1 MLYLHHSNSLN
12 QLTRILLQQLLSHD
26 SDVLGVEQIL
36 VQNPGMKRWLQ
47 QHISRV
53 SGIAANLN
61 FPLPSRFIWDV
72 FLSQF
77 DDLQDLSAYDGE
89 VLRWQLMAL
98 LNKHR
103 DAEPLQ
109 ILQAYMLQDES
120 GLARFQLAEKMAGLY
135 DQYLVYRP
143 DMIGNWE
150 QGKTGN
156 SASEAWQAYLWKLI
170 RQQIPQPHR
179 AELIQ
184 RLIRHIGADKADFSK
199 LPKRLYVFAISAMSP
214 LYMQVLAA
222 LGQHIEVHIFNLNPC
237 EHYWGDIQSKKEQL
251 RHAVLEAGE
260 NELLASLGKQGRDFI
275 DQFYDSSFEYQDN
288 PQFESIQADSLLH
301 RLQQDV
307 LQLSIDTQDVES
319 KDDASIRI
327 VSCYS
332 ELRELQVLQD
342 RLLEMMQQDE
352 TLEPHDIVV
361 MCPDINTL
369 APYIEA
375 VFGQQ
380 PEHKKLPF
388 SISDQNSLATTPLVQ
403 ALLDWINLSSS
414 RISASEVLGWLEI
427 PALQKAYALDQS
439 SVDSIR
445 NWVKNTNI
453 HWGLDQIH
461 KAGLGLGENSQ
472 NTWLHGISRL
482 LTAYMMNEQVSVFA
496 QHVASASLIS
506 NAEYQALG
514 QLQKLLDDLQSVAQQ
529 VSRKMTLAQWQQQI
543 NRIMD
548 TLFDLSDDEEW
559 LLKPVREALAQW
571 QRQSTIA
578 SYDENLSANLIH
590 YLLKAEISR
599 SNAQHHYLT
608 GGINFCNLIPMRTL
622 PFRVVCLIGM
632 GDEHFPRTETPI
644 QFDLISMYPK
654 KGDRSRREDD
664 RYMFLQSL
672 LSAGDI
678 FYISYVGQNKKDDT
692 TLEPSV
698 VVSELRDYI
707 AHKTGVKIE
716 TVKTPLHAFSMKN
729 FERGSYAEQWH
740 LNGQQQIALPFS
752 QPITMPD
759 LDKEISID
767 QLISFYQNPAKYF
780 MQNCLNMSL
789 QDYAESIQD
798 DEVFA
803 LDPLQRY
810 QINSDLFSDLLRDAN
825 IVAEKY
831 LYSGSLAQQNSGQI
845 QLQDLQQQMAE
856 LYHQLINHDRYSGV
870 QHFEGSISLN
880 QYQLS
885 GRVES
890 FSKGGLLSLC
900 QSSIKG
906 KYVFSYWIKHCF
918 LCATA
923 DIGFSEILI
932 KDKSYKWYRFERL
945 EAEQAKQYL
954 HELIDGFIQG
964 HGQVLTFYPDTAFVY
979 ENKKLKTDPETA
991 LQAIQ
996 SLWQGDEFTPF
1007 YEAENI
1013 FIQTSLKN
1021 SGYSGEHFP
1030 QQFFDLSQRYMA
1042 MALNYWKEVK

>member
-12 QLTRILLQQLLSHD
+12 RLTSILLQQLLSHD
-26 SDVLGVEQIL
+26 SDVLALEQIL

-47 QHISRV
+47 QQISRV
-53 SGIAANLN
+53 SGIAANLS

-89 VLRWQLMAL
+89 VLRWQIMGL
-98 LNKHR
+98 LGKHR

-109 ILQAYMLQDES
+109 ILQAYMQQDES

-143 DMIGNWE
+143 DMIRNWE
-150 QGKTGN
+150 RNKTGK
-156 SASEAWQAYLWKLI
+156 SSSEVWQATLWKLI

-179 AELIQ
+179 AELIE
-184 RLIRHIGADKADFSK
+184 RLLQHIDTDNADFSK
-199 LPKRLYVFAISAMSP
+199 LPQRLYVFAISAMSP

-222 LGQHIEVHIFNLNPC
+222 LGQYIDVHIFNLNPC

-251 RHAVLEAGE
+251 RHAELEADE

-275 DQFYDSSFEYQDN
+275 DQFYDTSYAYQDN

-307 LQLSIDTQDVES
+307 LQLSIDTQDVQSE
-319 KDDASIRI
+319 DDASIRI

-342 RLLEMMQQDE
+342 RLLEMLQQDE
-352 TLEPHDIVV
+352 TLEAHDIVV

-380 PEHKKLPF
+380 PEHKKIPF
-388 SISDQNSLATTPLVQ
+388 SISDQNSLATTPMVQ
-403 ALLDWINLSSS
+403 AVLDWINLSSS
-414 RISASEVLGWLEI
+414 RISASEILGWLEI
-427 PALQKAYALDQS
+427 PALQKAYALEQS

-445 NWVKNTNI
+445 HWVQTTHI
-453 HWGLDQIH
+453 HWGLDQTH

-496 QHVASASLIS
+496 QHVAAESLIS

-514 QLQKLLDDLQSVAQQ
+514 QLQRLLDDLQALTQQ
-529 VSRKMTLAQWQQQI
+529 LSHKKTLAQWQQQI
-543 NRIMD
+543 NRIID

-571 QRQSTIA
+571 QRQATLA
-578 SYDENLSANLIH
+578 SYDEALSANLIH

-632 GDEHFPRTETPI
+632 GDEHFPRAEIPL

-672 LSAGDI
+672 LSAGDT
-678 FYISYVGQNKKDDT
+678 FYISYVGQNRKDDS

-707 AHKTGVKIE
+707 EHKTGVKITTE
-716 TVKTPLHAFSMKN
+716 KTPLHAFSVKN
-729 FERGSYAEQWH
+729 FERGSFAEQWH
-740 LNGQQQIALPFS
+740 LNGQQEKAPAFNQSIA
-752 QPITMPD
+752 MPD
-759 LDKEISID
+759 LDKDINIE
-767 QLISFYQNPAKYF
+767 QLISFYQNPSKYF
-780 MQNCLNMSL
+780 MQNCLNISL
-789 QDYAESIQD
+789 QDYAESIDD

-810 QINSDLFSDLLRDAN
+810 QINSDLLSDLLSDAK
-825 IVAEKY
+825 ISTEKY

-845 QLQDLQQQMAE
+845 QLQDLQQQMTE
-856 LYHQLINHDRYSGV
+856 LYNELIHHEHYSG
-870 QHFEGSISLN
+870 QQYFEGAISLGR
-880 QYQLS
+880 YQLS
-885 GRVES
+885 GRVKS
-890 FSKGGLLSLC
+890 FSELGLLSLS

-906 KYVFSYWIKHCF
+906 KYVFSYWIQHCF
-918 LCATA
+918 LCATSG
-923 DIGFSEILI
+923 IEFSQILI
-932 KDKSYKWYRFERL
+932 KDKSYKWYRFQPL
-945 EAEQAKQYL
+945 ESEQAKQYL
-954 HELIDGFIQG
+954 HELIDGFVEG
-964 HGQVLTFYPDTAFVY
+964 HRQALAFYPDTAFVY
-979 ENKKLKTDPETA
+979 ENKKVKAGAESA
-991 LQAIQ
+991 LQEIQ
-996 SLWQGDEFTPF
+996 RLWQGDEYFPF

-1021 SGYSGEHFP
+1021 SGYSAEHFP
-1030 QQFFDLSQRYMA
+1030 QQFFDLSERYMA
-1042 MALNYWKEVK
+1042 VALNHWEQIK